1 MAMVLIVVASI
12 TFSGV
17 NILVSRYIEVN
28 LLLILDI
35 ALWTLA
41 NLWLTR
47 RIRQREKRLGIKL
60 MSLKERPTDNDT
72 DNQPHKNNND

>member
-1 MAMVLIVVASI
+1 MS
-12 TFSGV
+12 
-17 NILVSRYIEVN
+17 
-28 LLLILDI
+28 
-35 ALWTLA
+35 TLA